1 MRERTAQHE
10 DASQGQRTYTD
21 PCSSLFWRPT
31 CLQKMYRDQ
40 REEYDETIRAFVR
53 QQLDL

>member
-1 MRERTAQHE
+1 MQADPRT
-10 DASQGQRTYTD
+10 SQ
-21 PCSSLFWRPT
+21 SALPT
-31 CLQKMYRDQ
+31 RLQKMYRDQ